1 MVETAFHGPVKV
13 GLFLLLCSDFVIVS
27 GRKAGF
33 LFERDSG
40 LCQVIR
46 LAYGACPGDLF
57 VSFFRI
63 VSAFFP
69 LSHKISSFFC
79 SRPYYYAVSRK
90 IFFRISFGFSRCCCM
105 FLYKTFWNL
114 YKTEYFLYK
123 NRRKF
128 RHVFSGF
135 PWFLYSYSGFFFGRS
150 PSFWVKES
158 GFLIYL
164 SVF

>member
-79 SRPYYYAVSRK
+79 FGPYYYVVSRK
-90 IFFRISFGFSRCCCM
+90 IFSVFPSVSPVAVVCFCTKLSGICTKQNIFCTKDGGNSCM
-105 FLYKTFWNL
+105 FFQHFRDFLCGLRIFLLFFLTF
-114 YKTEYFLYK
+114 
-123 NRRKF
+123 
-128 RHVFSGF
+128 S
-135 PWFLYSYSGFFFGRS
+135 
-150 PSFWVKES
+150 VKES
-158 GFLIYL
+158 GFLVYL